1 MGLLDK
7 VKAVAKD
14 VAVEAKKGTA
24 TLQGKLETGQLRK
37 KADEAAKQL
46 GYLIARER
54 SEGAAAGEDADRLV
68 GEIVAIEAQIKS
80 EQDDTE
86 AKIQAATSAPGG
98 GPAPATATGDAP
110 VPEQPGTPAQAGP
123 PASASQPVEGDFKLD

>member
-37 KADEAAKQL
+37 KADENAKQL
-46 GYLIARER
+46 GYLIVRER
-54 SEGAAAGEDADRLV
+54 TEGTPAGEEADRLV
-68 GEIVAIEAQIKS
+68 GEIAGIEAQIKT
-80 EQDDTE
+80 EQDDTA
-86 AKIQAATSAPGG
+86 AKIEAHEASVRPGR
-98 GPAPATATGDAP
+98 TRDRR
-110 VPEQPGTPAQAGP
+110 
-123 PASASQPVEGDFKLD
+123 PASHRRPRRR

>member
-37 KADEAAKQL
+37 KADENAKQL
-46 GYLIARER
+46 GYLIVRER
-54 SEGAAAGEDADRLV
+54 TDGTPAGEEADRLV
-68 GEIVAIEAQIKS
+68 GEIAGIEAQIKT
-80 EQDDTE
+80 EQDETA
-86 AKIQAATSAPGG
+86 AKIEAHEASRPVGEDAGPAAGVAPTSAPEGA
-98 GPAPATATGDAP
+98 PAP
-110 VPEQPGTPAQAGP
+110 P
-123 PASASQPVEGDFKLD
+123 PSTSAAEPQEGNFT